1 MLYYIKKYWILNIS
15 FYISY
20 MLATYRNIFVTLLRC
35 CSGVLGRAGVDSS
48 VLVLARA
55 LSGICSGV
63 RGFTRAGTRAQSSV
77 LGRSMAYRGVLER
90 VLVLERTRAY
100 PYSSAHERTRAYSG
114 VLWHTQSYS
123 SVCASTQSAA
133 ANRGRNGIQAHAL
146 RPNTLKL

>member
-63 RGFTRAGTRAQSSV
+63 RGFTRSGTIECTRAFHGVQGRTRACAGTRAYS
-77 LGRSMAYRGVLER
+77 GVP
-90 VLVLERTRAY
+90 VLERTRAY
-100 PYSSAHERTRAYSG
+100 PGVFGRTLAYSV
-114 VLWHTQSYS
+114 VLERMCEYSECSRQS
-123 SVCASTQSAA
+123 
-133 ANRGRNGIQAHAL
+133 
-146 RPNTLKL
+146 RPQWNPGPRPEA